1 MHDLSIAYGTMIMLI
16 SEQVAAA
23 LSVLPCA
30 LIRTQTAK
38 DVAGAAAAGVSVRE
52 QFGITVHS
60 AHTQHIQC
68 SISLY
73 HVDSDGDGDL

>member
-16 SEQVAAA
+16 SQRVAAA

-38 DVAGAAAAGVSVRE
+38 DVAAAAAGVSVRE

-73 HVDSDGDGDL
+73 HDDSDSDGDL